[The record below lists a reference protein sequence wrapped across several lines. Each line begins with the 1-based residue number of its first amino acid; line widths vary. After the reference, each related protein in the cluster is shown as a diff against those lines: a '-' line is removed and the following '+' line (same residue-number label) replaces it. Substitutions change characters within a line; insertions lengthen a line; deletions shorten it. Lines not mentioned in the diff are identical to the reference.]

1 MDAQLKKGFL
11 ETLVLASLKTEA
23 SYGYRIIQDVSQI
36 IEISEST
43 LYPIL
48 KRLEVQNY
56 VVTYTQEYNSRLR
69 RYYQITSA
77 GLEKLKACRKEFEE
91 ISNIYFYILR

>member
-1 MDAQLKKGFL
+1 VDAQMKKGFL

-69 RYYQITSA
+69 RYYQITSS
-77 GLEKLKACRKEFEE
+77 GLEKLKDCRKEFEE